1 VARKVSV
8 SAHRPIREPIDYRPW
23 IVALTA
29 LTLLRLIMAAS
40 LPLAPDEAY
49 YWLWSQHLQFGYFDH
64 PPMVA
69 YWIAAGTS
77 LLGKTALGLRLLGP
91 LAAAAGSV
99 LLWDAGESL
108 LPGRHAG
115 LTAAALFNATLITGA
130 GAIIMTPDTPLL
142 FFWAAC
148 IAAIGRWLASRN
160 ALWWLAI
167 GAAAGAALLS
177 KYTALLL
184 IAGIF
189 LWLLTSREGRQALR
203 SIWPWAGLALAGL
216 IFAPDI
222 YWNATHHWVSY
233 FKQGSRVAHFDPA
246 RSLQYLGE
254 LIGSQ
259 IGLATP
265 LVFGLAACGLWSLRR
280 AGNVPARLLLW
291 LSLLPIAVFLEHTLS
306 GRIEPNWPALIF
318 LPACLAAA
326 ALPDKILQTWRAPA
340 IALGFA
346 CTLIVYAQAL
356 AAPLPIPAGRDPTA
370 LQFSGWPQLVATVA
384 TGQPGFL
391 TSDDYTTL
399 AELAWAAPPGIPI
412 IAAGPRWNVLSLPQ
426 AGALPPG
433 LAVSHRPNTQ
443 CRDPIGT
450 RTRSRA
456 DDPVMT
462 YYLCALPAP
471 KHAVLVSPP

>member
-1 VARKVSV
+1 VSFSTDASARE
-8 SAHRPIREPIDYRPW
+8 RIDYRPW
-23 IVALTA
+23 LFALAALTA
-29 LTLLRLIMAAS
+29 LRLVMAAT
-40 LPLAPDEAY
+40 LPLSPDEAY

-77 LLGKTALGLRLLGP
+77 LLGKTTLGVRLLGP

-115 LTAAALFNATLITGA
+115 LTAACLFNATLITGV

-148 IAAIGRWLASRN
+148 FAAIGRWLASRN
-160 ALWWLAI
+160 QLWWLAI

-184 IAGIF
+184 IIGIF
-189 LWLLTSREGRQALR
+189 LWLITSRDGRQALR
-203 SIWPWAGLALAGL
+203 SFWPWVGLALALL
-216 IFAPDI
+216 IFSPDI

-233 FKQGSRVAHFDPA
+233 FKQGGRVTQFDPA
-246 RSLQYLGE
+246 RSLQYLSE

-280 AGNVPARLLLW
+280 ANHFPARLLLW
-291 LSLLPIAVFLEHTLS
+291 LTLLPIVVFLEHVLS
-306 GRIEPNWPALIF
+306 GRVEPNWPAIIF
-318 LPACLAAA
+318 IPACLAAA

-340 IALGFA
+340 IVLGFA

-356 AAPLPIPAGRDPTA
+356 AAMFPIPVSSDPAA
-370 LQFSGWPQLVATVA
+370 LQLAGWPQLAETLA
-384 TGQPGFL
+384 AGKPGFL

-412 IAAGPRWNVLSLPQ
+412 IAAGTRWEFLSLS
-426 AGALPPG
+426 AAAALPPG
-433 LAVSHRPNTQ
+433 ISASHRRNTQ
-443 CRDPIGT
+443 CADPIGA
-450 RTRSRA
+450 RTRNRA
-456 DDPVMT
+456 NDPVMT
-462 YYLCALPAP
+462 YFLCALPVP
-471 KHAVLVSPP
+471 KHAVLVAAP